1 MDSLAGK
8 INIEGIFRTLRI
20 RKLLVGLAL
29 SLIPVGLVT
38 PAFAGLKPPTHIEN
52 ILRARGLIAPAPSQK
67 TVATIAPPDN
77 TEVDQ
82 RIQTNSKTGLELA
95 RIKSWDETT
104 GNDVIHIE
112 LTTLPSNQHEV
123 AFWVFPKGSSG
134 CAMFGWTMYDEKGRA
149 LKSSFWRND
158 PAMRIAGAVNF
169 PSNIY
174 PAAVPPAA
182 FVRVLGTLQSGA
194 KGELNQQISPY
205 SYVGQY
211 VRVAGLEQVTVPA
224 GSYSA
229 FKVTTSPDVSKLMPS
244 WPGFVLHVIDRFVPT
259 STYYFDSRPPYRL
272 LKQQGTVAAG
282 GPEVT
287 TELLRFYVAGAHAQ
301 NTVGTSIGSLNH

>member
-8 INIEGIFRTLRI
+8 ISIQGTFRTLGI
-20 RKLLVGLAL
+20 RKLLVVLAL
-29 SLIPVGLVT
+29 IPAAVTLVT
-38 PAFAGLKPPTHIEN
+38 PAFAGLKPPTQIEN
-52 ILRARGLIAPAPSQK
+52 TLRARGLIAPAPSQK
-67 TVATIAPPDN
+67 TVATITPPDN

-95 RIKSWDETT
+95 RIESWNETVD
-104 GNDVIHIE
+104 NNVIHIE
-112 LTTLPSNQHEV
+112 LTTLPSNQREV
-123 AFWVFPKGSSG
+123 AFWVFPKDSSG
-134 CAMFGWTMYDEKGRA
+134 CAMFGGTMYDAKGQA

-169 PSNIY
+169 PPNIY

-182 FVRVLGTLQSGA
+182 FVRVLGTLESGA

-211 VRVAGLEQVTVPA
+211 VRVSDLEQITVPA

-244 WPGFVLHVIDRFVPT
+244 WPGFLLHVIDRFVPT

-287 TELLRFYVAGAHAQ
+287 TELLRFYIAGAQAQ
-301 NTVGTSIGSLNH
+301 NTVGTSVGAITH